1 MNLYEKALNIS
12 KEAHKGQKQKD
23 NVTPYI
29 EHPIF
34 VASLVTSEKEKAV
47 ALLHDV
53 IEDTNITL
61 EDLKKAGLPIE
72 VIEAVSI
79 LTKKSKS
86 SYFDYIE
93 RVKTNPLAKVVKLAD
108 LTHNSDLSRITYPTE
123 KDFKRTKKYKRAMDF
138 LNDRAFTSFREYED
152 NLK

>member
-1 MNLYEKALNIS
+1 MNLYEKALNIA

-61 EDLKKAGLPIE
+61 EELKKAGLPTD

-79 LTKKSKS
+79 LTKQPKS

-93 RVKTNPLAKVVKLAD
+93 KVKTNPLAKKIKLVD
-108 LTHNSDLSRITYPTE
+108 LYHNSDITRIPNPSENDY
-123 KDFKRTKKYKRAMDF
+123 KRFKKYQRAIKF
-138 LNDRAFTSFREYED
+138 LNDREFTSFREYED